1 MKQDNERR
9 WVPLTKFEEMAQRL
23 VEDSFKRLF
32 GSRMESLDV
41 AARLAKT
48 MEDSHAAGKTIE
60 SFAVYLN
67 PTDYD
72 SLIKD
77 NPALAPE
84 LANYVSRLALEGGYP
99 AMLEPRVKLISD
111 AAIGRHLVQVKVSHR
126 EEMPDQTTQMRRP
139 LGQGD
144 DPLAPLQQVDAYLI
158 IEGRQH
164 IPLDKAVTTIG
175 RRTENDIVLDSMA
188 ISRQH
193 AQIRWRLGRFVIYDL
208 GGRQRTKVN
217 DKTVS
222 ECVLKPG
229 DVITLSDV
237 ALIYG
242 EGREDRP
249 SPPAASDSQISETMI
264 MPGPK

>member
-1 MKQDNERR
+1 M
-9 WVPLTKFEEMAQRL
+9 PLTKFEEMAQRL

-41 AARLAKT
+41 AARLAKA
-48 MEDSHAAGKTIE
+48 MEDSHAAGQTIE

-72 SLIKD
+72 SLMKA
-77 NPALAPE
+77 NPAVAPD
-84 LANYVSRLALEGGYP
+84 LANYVSRLAQEGGYP
-99 AMLEPRVKLISD
+99 AMLEPRVQLISD
-111 AAIGRHLVQVKVSHR
+111 PAIGRHLVQVKAFHR
-126 EEMPDQTTQMRRP
+126 QERPDQTTQMRRP
-139 LGQGD
+139 LGSGD
-144 DPLAPLQQVDAYLI
+144 DPLAPLQRADAYLI

-164 IPLDKAVTTIG
+164 IPLDKPVTTIG

-188 ISRQH
+188 VSRQH
-193 AQIRWRLGRFVIYDL
+193 AQIRWRLGRFVLYDL

-217 DKTVS
+217 DKTVT
-222 ECVLKPG
+222 ECALKPG

-242 EGREDRP
+242 EGRDDS
-249 SPPAASDSQISETMI
+249 SPPPAGSDSQISETMI

>member
-1 MKQDNERR
+1 MKQANERR
-9 WVPLTKFEEMAQRL
+9 WVPLTKFEELAQRL

-41 AARLAKT
+41 AARLAKA

-72 SLIKD
+72 GLMKD

-84 LANYVSRLALEGGYP
+84 LANYVSRLAQEGGYP
-99 AMLEPRVKLISD
+99 AMLQPRVNLISD
-111 AAIGRHLVQVKVSHR
+111 KATSRHHVQVTAFHR
-126 EEMPDQTTQMRRP
+126 EEAPNQTTQMRRP
-139 LGQGD
+139 MGQAED
-144 DPLAPLQQVDAYLI
+144 ALAPLQRVDAYLI
-158 IEGRQH
+158 VEGRQH

-188 ISRQH
+188 VSRQH

-217 DKTVS
+217 DKTVT
-222 ECVLKPG
+222 ECALKPG

-242 EGREDRP
+242 EGREERP
-249 SPPAASDSQISETMI
+249 SPPSVSDSQISETMI